1 MIEILSGFGERDRP
15 GCSLTRLAANTTTVA
30 RAKMS
35 GAGRAGR
42 QAGRLRS
49 PFSKGGRSQEP

>member
-1 MIEILSGFGERDRP
+1 MIEILSGFGERNRP
-15 GCSLTRLAANTTTVA
+15 GCSLTRLAANTTAVA

-35 GAGRAGR
+35 GAGR

>member
-1 MIEILSGFGERDRP
+1 MIEILSGFGERNRP
-15 GCSLTRLAANTTTVA
+15 GCSLTRLAANTMAVM
-30 RAKMS
+30 RAKMF

-49 PFSKGGRSQEP
+49 PFSNGGRSQEP